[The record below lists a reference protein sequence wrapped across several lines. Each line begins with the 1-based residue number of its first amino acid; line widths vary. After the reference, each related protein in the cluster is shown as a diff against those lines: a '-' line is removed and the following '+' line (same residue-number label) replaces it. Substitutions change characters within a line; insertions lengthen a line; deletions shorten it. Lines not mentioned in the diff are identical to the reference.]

1 LEQQVHATRMDII
14 IVVAVAA
21 VMAAPILTLVD
32 VPIPK
37 PVDVLILTPVDA
49 PTVAVMMIQL
59 VTMMTN

>member
-1 LEQQVHATRMDII
+1 MHATRMDII

-32 VPIPK
+32 VLIP
-37 PVDVLILTPVDA
+37 TPVDA
-49 PTVAVMMIQL
+49 PPVTVMMIQL